1 MDRRKGSWLV
11 VVVIALTVA
20 ACGGSGYE
28 YVENDDAGLYFR
40 VPDTWSVVPVDTTDE
55 GIPETLLQSEQWVRL
70 LDRSTE
76 PGLANLQAVLPRQ
89 PVGLASVSSVATNS
103 ERDGLDYVALRSM
116 ALGGE
121 DDPLAL
127 ASTPD
132 SGVELVSIDDVTT
145 DDGLRGERIV
155 FTVTRDD
162 GGLVTFDQTALVNP
176 LTTEIY
182 RLFLKCESHCYEASR
197 GEIDDIV
204 DSWTI
209 EQKD

>member
-1 MDRRKGSWLV
+1 MDRRRGSLLV
-11 VVVIALTVA
+11 VVVIALTVV

-55 GIPETLLQSEQWVRL
+55 AVPETLLQSEQWVRL
-70 LDRSTE
+70 LDRSSE
-76 PGLANLQAVLPRQ
+76 PDLANLQAQAPTA
-89 PVGLASVSSVATNS
+89 PVGLASVSSVATNA
-103 ERDGLDYVALRSM
+103 ERDELDYAALRSM
-116 ALGGE
+116 ALSGE

-127 ASTPD
+127 ASTSD
-132 SGVELVSIDDVTT
+132 SGVALVSLEDVTT
-145 DDGLRGERIV
+145 DDGVRGERIV
-155 FTVTRDD
+155 FTVTQDG
-162 GGLVTFDQTALVNP
+162 GGLVTFDHTALVNP

-182 RLFLKCESHCYEASR
+182 RLFLKCEAHCYEANR

-209 EQKD
+209 EQED

>member
-1 MDRRKGSWLV
+1 MDRRRGSLLV
-11 VVVIALTVA
+11 VVAIALTVT

-55 GIPETLLQSEQWVRL
+55 AIPETLLQSEQWVRL
-70 LDRSTE
+70 LDKSSD
-76 PGLANLQAVLPRQ
+76 PDLANLQTLLPAQ
-89 PVGLASVSSVATNS
+89 PVGLASVSSVATNT
-103 ERDGLDYVALRSM
+103 ERDALDYVALRSM

-121 DDPLAL
+121 DDPLEL
-127 ASTPD
+127 ASTVD
-132 SGVELVSIDDVTT
+132 SGVELISLDDVTT
-145 DDGLRGERIV
+145 DEGLRGERIV
-155 FTVTRDD
+155 FTVAQDD
-162 GGLVTFDQTALVNP
+162 GALVTFDHTALVNP

-182 RLFLKCESHCYEASR
+182 RLFLKCEAHCYEANR

-209 EQKD
+209 EQED

>member
-1 MDRRKGSWLV
+1 MYRRRGSLLV
-11 VVVIALTVA
+11 VVVIALTVG
-20 ACGGSGYE
+20 ACGDSGYE

-55 GIPETLLQSEQWVRL
+55 AIPETLLQSEQWVRL
-70 LDRSTE
+70 LDRSAD
-76 PGLANLQAVLPRQ
+76 PGLANLQAVLPAE
-89 PVGLASVSSVATNS
+89 PVGLASVSTVATNT
-103 ERDGLDYVALRSM
+103 ERDALDYVVLRSM

-132 SGVELVSIDDVTT
+132 SGVDLVSIADVTT
-145 DDGLRGERIV
+145 DEGLRGERIV
-155 FTVTRDD
+155 FTVTQDD
-162 GGLVTFDQTALVNP
+162 GGLVTFDQTAMVNP

-182 RLFLKCESHCYEASR
+182 RLFLKCESHCYEANR

-209 EQKD
+209 EQED

>member
-1 MDRRKGSWLV
+1 MDRRRGSLLAV
-11 VVVIALTVA
+11 VVVALTVA

-40 VPDTWSVVPVDTTDE
+40 VPDTWSVVPVDTTDD

-70 LDRSTE
+70 LDRSAD
-76 PGLANLQAVLPRQ
+76 PALANLAAVLPDQ
-89 PVGLASVSSVATNS
+89 PVGLASVSTVATNA
-103 ERDGLDYVALRSM
+103 ERDALDYVALRSM

-145 DDGLRGERIV
+145 DEGLRGERIV
-155 FTVTRDD
+155 FTVAEDD
-162 GGLVTFDQTALVNP
+162 GGLVTFDQTAMVNP

-182 RLFLKCESHCYEASR
+182 RLFLKCEAHCYEANRS
-197 GEIDDIV
+197 EIDDIV

-209 EQKD
+209 EQED

>member
-1 MDRRKGSWLV
+1 MV
-11 VVVIALTVA
+11 VAIALTVA

-55 GIPETLLQSEQWVRL
+55 GIPETLLASEQWVRL
-70 LDRSTE
+70 LDKSAD
-76 PGLANLQAVLPRQ
+76 PDLANLQAVLPRQ

-103 ERDGLDYVALRSM
+103 ERDALDYVALRSM

-132 SGVELVSIDDVTT
+132 SGVDLVSIDDVTT
-145 DDGLRGERIV
+145 EEGLRGERIV
-155 FTVTRDD
+155 FTVTQDD
-162 GGLVTFDQTALVNP
+162 GGLTTFDQTALVNP

-182 RLFLKCESHCYEASR
+182 RLFLKCEAHCYEANR

-209 EQKD
+209 EQED